1 MSVAAGTYIRTHYRS
16 KSRPVTRSGRAGQKT
31 LRLTSATTIIEEANK
46 CVACGLC
53 LPHCPTYA
61 KTLDENE
68 SPRGR
73 IALMRALAAGQL
85 DLTRHLKAHLD
96 LCLGCR
102 ACEAACPSH
111 VRYGR
116 LFDHTRAAVWR
127 RARPTLMVRALLG
140 AVRRPSSLARAAR
153 GLQIPALRAM
163 LAPLRQTAIGEL
175 LATLPAAPTPD
186 GFSVLYP
193 AARPQGDVALFL
205 GCVTRAFDA
214 ETLQSAIR
222 VLTAI
227 GYNVHVP
234 AGQGCCGGL
243 HLHAGD
249 CDGARRLR
257 ARNLAAFAH
266 PDRLPILSVASGCT
280 ASLRDSAE
288 LDGNS
293 AARQLAARAIDI
305 NDFLARAEWPGG
317 LRLTARRARIAV
329 HDPCTLTYVL
339 RQEASVYRLLA
350 RIPGAQIAPLAQNRT
365 CCGAAGSYFI
375 SQPAM
380 AEALRADK
388 LKAISDAAPDI
399 VASANIGCAL
409 YLAAG
414 LRKNAYPVEVVH
426 PVTLLARQLP
436 PGA

>member
-1 MSVAAGTYIRTHYRS
+1 MSST
-16 KSRPVTRSGRAGQKT
+16 
-31 LRLTSATTIIEEANK
+31 TTIIEEANK

-85 DLTRHLKAHLD
+85 ELTPALKTHLD

-102 ACEAACPSH
+102 ACEHVCPSQ

-116 LFDHTRAAVWR
+116 LYNETRAVTWR
-127 RARPTLMVRALLG
+127 RARPTWMMRALLG
-140 AVRRPSSLARAAR
+140 AVTRPSSLASGVSWLRTPLLRAA
-153 GLQIPALRAM
+153 
-163 LAPLRQTAIGEL
+163 LAPFRQTAMGEL
-175 LATLPAAPTPD
+175 LASLPAAPTQPD
-186 GFSVLYP
+186 FSRLYP
-193 AARPQGDVALFL
+193 AARPRGEVSLFL
-205 GCVTRAFDA
+205 GCVTRAVDA
-214 ETLQSAIR
+214 ATLHCAIR
-222 VLTAI
+222 VLNAI

-249 CDGARRLR
+249 RENALRLR
-257 ARNLAAFAH
+257 ARNIAAFARH
-266 PDRLPILSVASGCT
+266 DRLPILSVASGCT

-293 AARQLAARAIDI
+293 EARQLAARAVDI
-305 NDFLARAEWPGG
+305 NDFLARAEWPAG
-317 LRLTARRARIAV
+317 LRLTAWRARIAV
-329 HDPCTLTYVL
+329 HDPCTLTHVL

-350 RIPGAQIAPLAQNRT
+350 RIPEAQIAPLAQNRT

-380 AEALRADK
+380 AESLRADK
-388 LKAISDAAPDI
+388 LKAICDAAPHV

-409 YLAAG
+409 FLAAG
-414 LRKNAYPVEVVH
+414 LRKNGRPMEVVH

>member
-1 MSVAAGTYIRTHYRS
+1 M
-16 KSRPVTRSGRAGQKT
+16 
-31 LRLTSATTIIEEANK
+31 TSTTTIIEEANK

-85 DLTRHLKAHLD
+85 ELTPALRGHLD

-102 ACEAACPSH
+102 ACEQVCPSQ

-116 LFDHTRAAVWR
+116 LYNATRAAMWR
-127 RARPTLMVRALLG
+127 RARPSWMMRALLG
-140 AVRRPSSLARAAR
+140 AVGRPSALARGASWAR
-153 GLQIPALRAM
+153 TPLLRAV
-163 LAPLRQTAIGEL
+163 LAPFRQTAIGEL
-175 LATLPAAPTPD
+175 LADLPAAPTPS
-186 GFSVLYP
+186 GFSGLYP
-193 AARPQGDVALFL
+193 AVRPQGDVALFL

-214 ETLQSAIR
+214 ATLRSAIR
-222 VLTAI
+222 VLNAV

-249 CDGARRLR
+249 SENALRLR
-257 ARNLAAFAH
+257 ARNIAAFAQH
-266 PDRLPILSVASGCT
+266 DRLPILSVASGCT

-288 LDGNS
+288 LDGS
-293 AARQLAARAIDI
+293 REASQLAARAVDI
-305 NDFLARAEWPGG
+305 NDFLARAEWPAG
-317 LRLTARRARIAV
+317 LRLAARRARIAV
-329 HDPCTLTYVL
+329 HDPCTLTHVL
-339 RQEASVYRLLA
+339 RQEGSVYRLLA
-350 RIPGAQIAPLAQNRT
+350 RIPEAEIVPLAQNRT

-375 SQPAM
+375 RQPAM
-380 AEALRADK
+380 AGSLRADK
-388 LKAISDAAPDI
+388 LKAITDAAPDI

-409 YLAAG
+409 FLAAG
-414 LRKNAYPVEVVH
+414 LRKNGYPVEVVH

-436 PGA
+436 PGT